1 MYNEGF
7 GLSADKNPRSSA
19 AYSVANPVAPG
30 YGRGEDEIQTIIG
43 KDFED
48 CRQNH
53 LCRIAI

>member
-43 KDFED
+43 KS
-48 CRQNH
+48 
-53 LCRIAI
+53 